1 MDSLRIAA
9 IPLFSALG
17 PEQQAKLAEVAGEV
31 ELPAGAVIAA
41 EGDFGYALFAI
52 EEGTAEVRRDDAL
65 IGQLGPG
72 DVVGEIAVL
81 SSGRRIATVTATSP
95 VRLIALL
102 NRDVWQLERESPAA
116 LEGLRETVRRRTA
129 ETIGSWP
136 STAG

>member
-1 MDSLRIAA
+1 MVSSRIAA
-9 IPLFSALG
+9 TPLFSTPG
-17 PEQQAKLAEVAGEV
+17 PDQQAKLAEVAEVV

-52 EEGTAEVRRDDAL
+52 EEGTAEVRRDDEL
-65 IGQLGPG
+65 FERLGAG

-95 VRLIALL
+95 VRLITLL
-102 NRDVWQLERESPAA
+102 NRDVWELERESPTAVEA
-116 LEGLRETVRRRTA
+116 LRETVRRRTA
-129 ETIGSWP
+129 EAIGSWP